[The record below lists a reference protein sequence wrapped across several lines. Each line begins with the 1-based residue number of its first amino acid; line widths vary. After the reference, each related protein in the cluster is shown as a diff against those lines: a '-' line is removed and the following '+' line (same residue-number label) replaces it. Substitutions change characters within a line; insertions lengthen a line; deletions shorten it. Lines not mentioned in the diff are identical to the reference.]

1 MSRRRWPDTPA
12 APDRK
17 SAELRHPRN
26 ADCFTTASFATLAA
40 TLEET
45 SHEHLVRGARLLD
58 GGAYFE
64 AHEAWE
70 DRCRLE
76 TDETW
81 RR

>member
-1 MSRRRWPDTPA
+1 MS
-12 APDRK
+12 
-17 SAELRHPRN
+17 
-26 ADCFTTASFATLAA
+26 
-40 TLEET
+40 T
-45 SHEHLVRGARLLD
+45 SCVGRGFSM

-70 DRCRLE
+70 DRWRLE

>member
-1 MSRRRWPDTPA
+1 
-12 APDRK
+12 
-17 SAELRHPRN
+17 
-26 ADCFTTASFATLAA
+26 
-40 TLEET
+40 LEET

-70 DRCRLE
+70 DRWRLE